1 MMRYKL
7 YKCMIVV
14 AGLILLQQAIAF
26 GSDHSTQINKQ
37 TQLIKNREIDPSAL
51 FYMES
56 KLALD
61 AEKTVRKLIN
71 DRELL
76 SGKEK

>member
-1 MMRYKL
+1 M
-7 YKCMIVV
+7 
-14 AGLILLQQAIAF
+14 AGLILLRQAIAF
-26 GSDHSTQINKQ
+26 SNNHSPLINKQ
-37 TQLIKNREIDPSAL
+37 TQIIENQNIDPSAL